1 MDAYAHV
8 LEHLRENDCGRLRE
22 FACDPRCKLTTWLV
36 VVARRL
42 CLDLYRQR
50 YGRRRDAE
58 NDEQRAVRRRLQDLV
73 ADEIDWHEMI
83 AVSGGGAELAVRQT
97 ELSDALKQEL
107 ARLPSRD
114 QLLLQLRFADD
125 LTAQEVAKLLDFA
138 SPFHVYRRVN
148 TLLAQLRRTLA
159 RRGVESSVP

>member
-1 MDAYAHV
+1 
-8 LEHLRENDCGRLRE
+8 
-22 FACDPRCKLTTWLV
+22 
-36 VVARRL
+36 
-42 CLDLYRQR
+42 
-50 YGRRRDAE
+50 
-58 NDEQRAVRRRLQDLV
+58 
-73 ADEIDWHEMI
+73 MI

-97 ELSDALKQEL
+97 ELSEALTQEL

-125 LTAQEVAKLLDFA
+125 LTAQEVARLLDFA

-148 TLLAQLRRTLA
+148 TLLAQLRRMLA